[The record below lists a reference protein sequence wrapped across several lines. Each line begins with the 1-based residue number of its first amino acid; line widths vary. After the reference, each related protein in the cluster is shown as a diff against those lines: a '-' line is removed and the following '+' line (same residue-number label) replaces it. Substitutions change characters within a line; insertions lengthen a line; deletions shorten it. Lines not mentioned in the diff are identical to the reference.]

1 MAANLDT
8 HSDLDT
14 VPVVSRES
22 RPLLGTHHLS
32 KSFGKVRAVDDLS
45 ISVPPGKIYG
55 FLGRNGAG
63 KTTTLRMLMGII
75 RPDQGQIELDAQRF
89 QRIGNAQKRSIGYV
103 SQEQYFYPWMT
114 CAAIGKFV
122 SGFYPTWD
130 EAEYGRLTGL
140 LELPPERK
148 ISALSGG
155 MKVKLALALALA
167 HRPRLLVLDEP
178 TSGLDPYARREFL
191 DMIAGQARKYGRTT
205 LFSSHIIEEVERV
218 ADLVGIIHDG
228 RLLYEG
234 DLPTLK
240 RSVRRLV
247 QPPPQSEQPWDDTSA
262 DTMGA
267 GLDAPD
273 AAPQEEEL
281 HRPILDD
288 LEVLRDTTLPNGSRE
303 MVLFGNPHTWEQ
315 WRIPP
320 SRTED
325 MSLEDIFIALTGK
338 RPEL

>member
-1 MAANLDT
+1 MAANT
-8 HSDLDT
+8 MSSDLKT
-14 VPVVSRES
+14 PPQLETFTTAPPK
-22 RPLLGTHHLS
+22 PLLRTLHLG
-32 KSFGKVRAVDDLS
+32 KSFGKVRAVEDLS
-45 ISVPPGKIYG
+45 ISVPRGKIYG

-75 RPDQGQIELDAQRF
+75 RPDQGRIELDGRSF
-89 QRIGNAQKRSIGYV
+89 QRIGQEEKRSIGYV

-114 CAAIGKFV
+114 CQSIGEFV

-130 EAEYGRLTGL
+130 GDEYQRLTGL
-140 LELPPERK
+140 LELPPQRK

-167 HRPRLLVLDEP
+167 HRPPLLLLDEP

-205 LFSSHIIEEVERV
+205 LFSSHIIDEVERV
-218 ADLVGIIHDG
+218 ADVVGIIHEG
-228 RLLYEG
+228 RLLFEG
-234 DLPTLK
+234 DLQTLK
-240 RSVRRLV
+240 RSVRRVV
-247 QPPPQSEQPWDDTSA
+247 QPPMDASGPAWDDTSA
-262 DTMGA
+262 ETMGA
-267 GLDAPD
+267 GPEPLG
-273 AAPQEEEL
+273 EGEL
-281 HRPILDD
+281 HRPVLED
-288 LEVLRDTTLPNGSRE
+288 LEPLREEVLPDGSRD
-303 MVLFGNPHTWEQ
+303 MVLFGTPLAWEQ

-320 SRTED
+320 GRSQE